1 MDETKMIDI
10 LPVQAVMQQ
19 NQVDLLGCINF
30 FESGAQAIYLVDETY
45 RYVWHAIP
53 RKGFRLQPDE
63 HGVIQPPIVS
73 QPAVLFPHPL
83 DEAHQEALLQAIT
96 SVFDQTPEAE
106 ELPILQR
113 EGRLIALARVHKE
126 DGKEPLSFQDDEMQ
140 QWMVA
145 ELEKMP
151 QPIYLSSL
159 SSPAI
164 AAFQEALAGKI
175 DMESVSGE
183 TVASILLG
191 TAPGTLLYDQ
201 DIYADVRKVDIRTL
215 YQRAK
220 NELRLLHQRAE
231 CKSRYARNIR
241 ALAEAQAVPED
252 WASEFSLEGQE
263 AEMPQESRVKEFLA
277 QLESPQ
283 PILLHD
289 AYDIKELTWMCDR
302 LRTSERFGS
311 DNHLYLR
318 YSSPE
323 DFVSALYRLDWRPVV
338 ARGKAV
344 FLFTD
349 EDYAKHYDKMNGD
362 RPHHSPSKLSINEI
376 NEAVEGINRSFS
388 GSDFFN
394 MILDSHP
401 NLLTIGWHGLSN
413 FLALY
418 KVFCEDR
425 CAGEAVHHLK
435 NPCDDKEKQ
444 IIRQNFP
451 AMLKYK
457 YQERLPIFYE
467 NIFHYLDEGKEYSLH
482 DWMVAFFLATNEACG
497 RTFHSRIA
505 PALYYDYH
513 GGYDYF
519 LHDQCGVGRWD
530 WFRIRKEFI
539 QSFPYRKHIGIA
551 RSPVSTLGSGASQM
565 MRFGPTPWLRN
576 PMWVMRY
583 YAMDMGPDLFYGTWL
598 EEDNPKYEY
607 QAARVVRFED
617 LKLHPRETLKKVCMF
632 LRLTWSDSL
641 LHTTTNGEDSGIVDG
656 TDGFDPTPV
665 YKKHDEYISSL
676 DYYRF
681 ELLRQDSWTNWH
693 YKLKYYDG
701 QRYSKKDLKHLY
713 DIPFKVEKMKMKQW
727 PGWPDQKFIKE
738 FHAWMYQRACE
749 VMEHGEPNFPPRDK
763 NGKPMKLVEVL
774 YPDLQPGQKLYE

>member
-323 DFVSALYRLDWRPVV
+323 LFRRTLAIFDWCPVIDT
-338 ARGKAV
+338 GKAI
-344 FLFTD
+344 FLFRDKEEERYACAKPVKRKPPEPLEID
-349 EDYAKHYDKMNGD
+349 E
-362 RPHHSPSKLSINEI
+362 I
-376 NEAVEGINRSFS
+376 VELVDSMPRWFS

-401 NLLTIGWHGLSN
+401 YFLTVAWHGLPTVT
-413 FLALY
+413 ALY
-418 KVFCEDR
+418 KVFCEGKMAKDAINR
-425 CAGEAVHHLK
+425 LEHPQGEGEQRLRRLNLDEA
-435 NPCDDKEKQ
+435 
-444 IIRQNFP
+444 
-451 AMLKYK
+451 LKYQTK
-457 YQERLPIFYE
+457 ERIQPFFEALRAHLEPNKEYGMCDWFKAIFLSVNDAVGRKFPQRVAPAIFYDRHTGFDQWAIKDFGFTWQQME
-467 NIFHYLDEGKEYSLH
+467 SMRQELRDSFRYKKFIGVVRSPMGQTGSQQNVLMRVGKNEMI
-482 DWMVAFFLATNEACG
+482 DWMSNPLG
-497 RTFHSRIA
+497 
-505 PALYYDYH
+505 ALK
-513 GGYDYF
+513 F
-519 LHDQCGVGRWD
+519 VIRWYLWGNYLQETD
-530 WFRIRKEFI
+530 DSEDFRR
-539 QSFPYRKHIGIA
+539 
-551 RSPVSTLGSGASQM
+551 
-565 MRFGPTPWLRN
+565 
-576 PMWVMRY
+576 
-583 YAMDMGPDLFYGTWL
+583 
-598 EEDNPKYEY
+598 
-607 QAARVVRFED
+607 VRFED
-617 LKLHPRETLKKVCMF
+617 LKLYPKETTQKMCEY
-632 LRLTWSDSL
+632 LRIPWSETC
-641 LHTTTNGEDSGIVDG
+641 LHITTNGEDSGKVDG
-656 TDGFDPTPV
+656 TAGFDTRPV
-665 YKKHDEYISSL
+665 YNEHKEHLSSL
-676 DYYRF
+676 DYYRI
-681 ELLRQDSWTNWH
+681 ELLHAKDYSVWG
-693 YKLKYYDG
+693 YKLRYYDG
-701 QRYSKKDLKHLY
+701 QRYSKEDLKRLY
-713 DIPFKVEKMKMKQW
+713 DIPFKVEGQKLPNF
-727 PGWPDQKFIKE
+727 PGWPDKKLIKE
-738 FHAWMYQRACE
+738 FHEWIYQRACE

-763 NGKPMKLVEVL
+763 SGKPMKLVEVL